1 MNYKKWYWIL
11 REHIGE
17 DTWIDI
23 YESYNERL
31 NNETE

>member
-23 YESYNERL
+23 YESHNGGD
-31 NNETE
+31 